1 MTVPNSLVVMLPEH
15 NSSMRREERERE
27 RELWGARVVGN
38 CAKLMA
44 FFFLKS

>member
-27 RELWGARVVGN
+27 RERELWGARLVGN

-44 FFFLKS
+44 FFFF